1 MLAVSRHHKYHD
13 FIATETTRHEN
24 ASETSLKEANG

>member
-13 FIATETTRHEN
+13 FIATKTLGMKMHKNSIE
-24 ASETSLKEANG
+24 GG